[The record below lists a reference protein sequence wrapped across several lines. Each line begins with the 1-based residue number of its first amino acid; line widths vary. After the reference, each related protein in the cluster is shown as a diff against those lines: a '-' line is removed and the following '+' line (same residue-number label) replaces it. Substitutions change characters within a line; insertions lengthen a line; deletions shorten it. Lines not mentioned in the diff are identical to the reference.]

1 VRRDGIIFLAVPW
14 AQTASATKRADAA
27 EALARSWRAG
37 GLTEDA
43 RRDAE
48 RAMMALL
55 DDPAPLVRR
64 RLAEFFAAQT
74 HAPRALVSA
83 LAADQSD
90 IAAPVLAHSP
100 LLSDAE
106 LIDIAATGD
115 ALAQEAIAHRSP
127 LSANV
132 CAALAEV
139 GASAAAIALARNP
152 GAEIPEFSL
161 RRLVTRLGEIPELR
175 EALLARRHLPATVR
189 SELIAATARCL
200 QALVLERGWLSETRV
215 MHALREARDRAN
227 VVIASDAA
235 DNANAGLR
243 ELVAHLRRSEQL
255 TASLVLRALLS
266 GHRGLFEAALV
277 ELSGLRAE
285 KVAGLLRN
293 YTGAGFAALFTRA
306 GLPPKY
312 LPAFRAALAA
322 GQTHGRAQTLANDGP
337 RLSLAMIE
345 NVVAVCDALNDG
357 ELDRLLALLRRFELE
372 AALEDA
378 RDEIRRIDQTARTE
392 MILAPRQPPKG
403 VERGPLIDLSAFEI
417 SFLSAA

>member
-1 VRRDGIIFLAVPW
+1 MILRQFLPW

-64 RLAEFFAAQT
+64 RLAEYFAAQT

-100 LLSDAE
+100 LLCDAE

-115 ALAQEAIAHRSP
+115 ALAQEAIAHRSH

-161 RRLVTRLGEIPELR
+161 RRLVTRLGETPELR

-285 KVAGLLRN
+285 KVAGLLCN

-322 GQTHGRAQTLANDGP
+322 GQTHGRAQALANDGP

-403 VERGPLIDLSAFEI
+403 VERGPLIDLSAFEV